1 MQFTAEGTP
10 KESQYLETIQSS
22 QEKSACD
29 TLVDI
34 SQTDHIEERQNFKEL
49 DGLLKPA
56 LIELDNGE
64 ISHKT
69 FKEIAN
75 EALEKISRKNK

>member
-10 KESQYLETIQSS
+10 KESEYLEIRQSS

-34 SQTDHIEERQNFKEL
+34 SQTNNIEEQQTIEEL

-56 LIELDNGE
+56 LIDLDNGE

-69 FKEIAN
+69 FKENVN
-75 EALEKISRKNK
+75 ETLDKISRKNK